1 MLREEARRLLEARA
15 PLDGLRGRLAAGGQ
29 DDPALWAELAE
40 GGWLGLGT
48 DAAFGGAGLG
58 AVELVSLAEESGR
71 VLLAS
76 PLLGQ
81 LFAAALIG
89 AAGSED
95 QKAAWL
101 PRLVRGEVRMAW
113 APVDHQGAWRVADSA
128 LQEKEGQLSGARAF
142 VWAGDTADAFLVPCR
157 RADGLSLAVV
167 PVNAAGLSRTSETTL
182 DPTRAQ
188 GRLRLD
194 GVVPDMILEADA
206 AAVEADFLPLA
217 WTAMAAESVGGAS
230 ATLDMTARYAAERE
244 QFGKPIGSFQA
255 IKHPLANVL
264 IAVEKARSLVYA
276 AACAL
281 DQGNGE
287 APLLARM
294 ARVAADEAY
303 GFATSRAIQFHG
315 GFGFTDE
322 CDAHLFRRRAMA
334 SRVAFGSPA
343 HHRQQIGALILG
355 MPSSG

>member
-1 MLREEARRLLEARA
+1 MLREEARRFLEARA
-15 PLDGLRGRLAAGGQ
+15 PLDGLRGWIADGGR
-29 DDPALWAELAE
+29 DDSAIWQALAE
-40 GGWLGLGT
+40 GGWFGLGT
-48 DAAFGGAGLG
+48 EEAYGGAGLG
-58 AVELVSLAEESGR
+58 AVELVSLVEESGR
-71 VLLAS
+71 VLLPA

-81 LFAAALIG
+81 LFAAALVG
-89 AAGSED
+89 AAGSAE
-95 QKAAWL
+95 QKAFWL
-101 PRLVRGEVRMAW
+101 PRLVGGEVRMAW
-113 APVDHQGAWRVADSA
+113 APTDAEGSWHMADTA
-128 LQEKEGQLSGARAF
+128 VEDRDGRLFGDRAF
-142 VWAGDTADAFLVPCR
+142 VWAGDTADAFLLPCR
-157 RADGLSLAVV
+157 CNGDVVLAVV
-167 PVNAAGLSRTSETTL
+167 SATAEGLSRERETTL

-188 GRLRLD
+188 ARLQLG
-194 GVVPDMILEADA
+194 GVVPEQILEADVA
-206 AAVEADFLPLA
+206 GLEEDFLPLA
-217 WTAMAAESVGGAS
+217 WTAMAAESAGGAS
-230 ATLDMTARYAAERE
+230 AALEMTARYAAERE
-244 QFGKPIGSFQA
+244 QFGKPIGAFQG

-264 IAVEKARSLVYA
+264 IAVEQARSLVYA

-281 DQGNGE
+281 DQKNGD

-355 MPSSG
+355 VTASG